1 MSISYPHHNS
11 LLVILCLVLSLVSCT
26 HREPRFVIGVSQCS
40 EDVWRE
46 KLNNELRI
54 AAFAFDGVDLRISS
68 AYDDVE
74 LQTRQID
81 QFVDMNV
88 DLLIVS
94 PGQVKMS
101 NAIERAYEKGI
112 PVIVFDRRTH
122 SSKYTA
128 YIGADNVEMGKK
140 LALYLSSQ
148 IKGQGR
154 ILEICGLS
162 TSSPAV
168 DRAKGFDT
176 EASLHPNMKIVK
188 SLECD
193 WTEQQAFR
201 LMDSLLSVAPADFD
215 YVFAH
220 NDRMAMGARK
230 AAQKHGV
237 DLAKMHFIGIDAMP
251 QDGGGMQLV
260 RDGILMASYI
270 YPTRGDE
277 VMKLAVDILTK
288 KPYKRENLLS
298 SALVTRDN
306 AGVLLM
312 QHDETRRQADDLL
325 SLHNRVETTTN
336 AFDSQ
341 RNHFFLLLL
350 LVCLLIVV
358 CILALKAYIAKTR
371 FNRQLQQSIARQKK
385 LTQDIEQMT
394 RDQLRFFTNISHEL
408 RTPLT
413 LISGPA
419 DELLQSPTIKGDDR
433 KFVAMIRRNVKI
445 LTQLV
450 GEILEFRRIQNEK
463 TRLHLNRFDLASE
476 FRVWQDDFDSVASR
490 KGITLQ
496 FAVVYDGMPVVDDT
510 PKMVIADKEKVAH
523 IYFNLMTNAIKYTPQ
538 GGSITTRL
546 EFLGERIRIIVADTG
561 RGISEEDQIHI
572 FERFYQAK
580 SSVGGTGIGL
590 AIVKAYTDLHYGTA
604 SVSSRPGEGTTFTIE
619 LPLEQ
624 KGYDASKDTDSQTT
638 YHSDTTLADDYSV
651 RDISSEQNAESLTTI
666 ESDDAERPLI
676 LIVDDNASM
685 RTYLR
690 SILQPCFSVIEAQ
703 NGKEAL
709 EEARHKVP
717 QIVVSD
723 VMMPV
728 MDGLELSQRI
738 KEDLSTCHIPIILLT
753 ARSLEEQRAE
763 GYSTGADSYITKPF
777 SASTLLAR
785 IDNLLK
791 SRQQLKRIFSGTS
804 EEQSSEEQSLGPRDK
819 TFIDQLRQVIQSHIP
834 DADYSVE
841 DLGAEI
847 GLSRVQ
853 LYRKVKALTGYSVVD
868 LLRKARLARAKQL
881 LETTDRNVQEV
892 AYEVGFTTP
901 SYFTKRFKEEFGV
914 NPREVST

>member
-1 MSISYPHHNS
+1 M
-11 LLVILCLVLSLVSCT
+11 LCLAMVSMSCSR
-26 HREPRFVIGVSQCS
+26 REPRYVIGVSQCS

-46 KLNNELRI
+46 KLNGELRI
-54 AAFAFDGVDLRISS
+54 AAFAFDNVDLRISS

-88 DLLIVS
+88 DLLVVA

-101 NAIERAYEKGI
+101 SAIERAYEKGI

-128 YIGADNVEMGKK
+128 YIGADNVEMGKN
-140 LALYLSSQ
+140 LAIYLSTQ

-168 DRAKGFDT
+168 DRARGFDT
-176 EASLHPNMKIVK
+176 EARLHPNMKIVK

-193 WTEQQAFR
+193 WTEQQAYR
-201 LMDSLLSVAPADFD
+201 LMDSLLSAGPADFD

-230 AAQKHGV
+230 AAKKHGV
-237 DLAKMHFIGIDAMP
+237 NLTKMHFIGIDAMP

-260 RDGILMASYI
+260 QDGELLASYI

-277 VMKLAVDILTK
+277 VMKLALDILTK

-306 AGVLLM
+306 ASVLLM
-312 QHDETRRQADDLL
+312 QHDETVRQAEDLL
-325 SLHNRVETTTN
+325 SLHNRVESTTN
-336 AFDSQ
+336 AFDTQ
-341 RNHFFLLLL
+341 RNYLFALLL
-350 LVCLLIVV
+350 LVILLIVV
-358 CILALKAYIAKTR
+358 CIFALKAYIAKTR

-385 LTQDIEQMT
+385 LTEDIEQMT
-394 RDQLRFFTNISHEL
+394 QDQLRFFTNISHEL

-419 DELLQSPTIKGDDR
+419 DELAQSPTIKGDDR
-433 KFVAMIRRNVKI
+433 KYVTMIRRNTKI

-463 TRLHLNRFDLASE
+463 AQLHLNRFDLASE
-476 FRVWQDDFDSVASR
+476 IRAWLDDFESVASR
-490 KGITLQ
+490 KGITMQ
-496 FAVVYDGMPVVDDT
+496 FVADYGEEHSADT
-510 PKMVIADKEKVAH
+510 SKLVIADREKVSH
-523 IYFNLMTNAIKYTPQ
+523 IYFNLITNALKYTPQ
-538 GGSITTRL
+538 GGTITIQL
-546 EFLGERIRIIVADTG
+546 EYTETVFRIIVADTG
-561 RGISEEDQIHI
+561 RGMSEEDQNHI

-590 AIVKAYTDLHYGTA
+590 AIVKAYTDLHHGTA
-604 SVSSRPGEGTTFTIE
+604 SVSSRPGEGATFTIE

-624 KGYDASKDTDSQTT
+624 KGYDASKDTDAQTA
-638 YHSDTTLADDYSV
+638 YHGDTALADDYSA
-651 RDISSEQNAESLTTI
+651 RDLSAEQNAVSLTSA
-666 ESDDAERPLI
+666 EADDDTDRPLV

-685 RTYLR
+685 RAYLR
-690 SILQPCFSVIEAQ
+690 SVLQSRFSIIEAQ
-703 NGKEAL
+703 NGQEAL
-709 EEARHKVP
+709 DEARHKVP
-717 QIVVSD
+717 QLVISD

-728 MDGLELSQRI
+728 MDGLELSQHMKDDI
-738 KEDLSTCHIPIILLT
+738 STCHIPIILLT

-777 SASTLLAR
+777 SSATLLAR

-791 SRQQLKRIFSGTS
+791 SRRQLKRIFSGTS
-804 EEQSSEEQSLGPRDK
+804 QEQSDEEQSLGERDK
-819 TFIDQLRQVIQSHIP
+819 TFVDQLRHIIQSHIP

-881 LETTDRNVQEV
+881 LETTEKNVQEV

-914 NPREVST
+914 NPREV